1 MIQKYNL
8 KRPDRGEL
16 YRYVMIK
23 HEHESDNF
31 IPKVREINRQLY
43 YNWRYH
49 AATDGLNVSRYA
61 LLINYCSFLVFELQF
76 GEH

>member
-23 HEHESDNF
+23 HEHELDNF
-31 IPKVREINRQLY
+31 IPKEREVNRQLY
-43 YNWRYH
+43 YNWRYR
-49 AATDGLNVSRYA
+49 AATDGLNVSRYLSQVA
-61 LLINYCSFLVFELQF
+61 ELTYIVSRLY
-76 GEH
+76 